1 MQGHFPQVSRF
12 INASARL
19 CGQLCSLK
27 AKDKKMADD
36 DEIFKH
42 VMQKKIGEAEYWREI
57 RILEEGPFVFRVVQE
72 VQQGVVDSTGNLK
85 ALRPIGPRRAE
96 WVCASREAA
105 TEQALKCLHQSQ
117 TDNWLFPPSATS
129 AA

>member
-1 MQGHFPQVSRF
+1 
-12 INASARL
+12 
-19 CGQLCSLK
+19 
-27 AKDKKMADD
+27 MADD

-42 VMQKKIGEAEYWREI
+42 VMQKTIGDAEYWREI
-57 RILEEGPFVFRVVQE
+57 KIVEEGPYVFRVVQE
-72 VQQGVVDSTGNLK
+72 VQLGVVDSEGELK
-85 ALRPIGPRRAE
+85 ALRPFGPRRAE
-96 WVCASREAA
+96 WICPSREAA